1 MITYEKLWETMK
13 KRGITQYDL
22 YEHYN
27 ISRSL
32 LDKFR
37 KNQNVELYTLDRIC
51 DILDC
56 DFGDLV
62 THIPDSEPEE
72 NK

>member
-1 MITYEKLWETMK
+1 MITYDKLWETMK
-13 KRGITQYDL
+13 KRGVTQYDL

-37 KNQNVELYTLDRIC
+37 KNQNVELYTLDRLC
-51 DILDC
+51 DILEC

-62 THIPDSEPEE
+62 THIPDSKPDE
-72 NK
+72 NN

>member
-1 MITYEKLWETMK
+1 MITYDKLWETMK

-72 NK
+72 DK